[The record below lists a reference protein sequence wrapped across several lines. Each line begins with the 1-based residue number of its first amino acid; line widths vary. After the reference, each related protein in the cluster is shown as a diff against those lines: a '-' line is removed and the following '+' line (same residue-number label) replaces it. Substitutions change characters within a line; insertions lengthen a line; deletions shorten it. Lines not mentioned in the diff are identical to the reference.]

1 MSGKSS
7 RFASQWSAYAKRK
20 PQYHIHTIQPY
31 PTLLPAMCVCGVSVC
46 SCMYACTGIC
56 MHAHGSKT
64 RFRGLRIHQSWTPIS
79 VAWCCPEHGLV
90 HRLPVGAL
98 GRSQLGPVTWG
109 SHNQSVQGAYATGSS
124 SKDHHLGETNRFQC
138 LDASVQT
145 SHAYKSCHQQTL

>member
-90 HRLPVGAL
+90 QRLPVGAL
-98 GRSQLGPVTWG
+98 GRSRLGPGAAIIKVSRGPTRRVVALKTTIWAKRTD
-109 SHNQSVQGAYATGSS
+109 SSV
-124 SKDHHLGETNRFQC
+124 
-138 LDASVQT
+138 
-145 SHAYKSCHQQTL
+145 